1 MPKILD
7 LWTAL
12 DGRSFRPGRTKVWL
26 VSRGAQ
32 IHGRSTTY
40 WRLPDGTEKARD
52 ERIVLGPRSIGAN
65 AAEHQ
70 LSQRIRDFFDTHL
83 KTVAPVIS
91 PNDESNFSYLL
102 ARVETD
108 HKREF
113 TASQ

>member
-12 DGRSFRPGRTKVWL
+12 DGRSFRPGRNQGGWL
-26 VSRGAQ
+26 DRRGAQ
-32 IHGRSTTY
+32 IHGRFTTY

-91 PNDESNFSYLL
+91 PND
-102 ARVETD
+102 
-108 HKREF
+108 
-113 TASQ
+113 